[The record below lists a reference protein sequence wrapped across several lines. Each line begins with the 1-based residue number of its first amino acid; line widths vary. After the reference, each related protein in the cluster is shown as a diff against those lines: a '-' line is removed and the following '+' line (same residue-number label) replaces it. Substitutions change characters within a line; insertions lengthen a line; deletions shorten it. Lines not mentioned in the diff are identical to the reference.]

1 MKKFVAT
8 FVKTVLLASA
18 LFSFASC
25 GGGGGGSDSEG
36 GGSDSG
42 ESYTEPQR
50 EAGLYLPSIL
60 LVNKYKENTFNLG
73 RGNVTKSG
81 TIFSV
86 YAEGGYFTLTQ
97 TEIEGN
103 AAFNMGIPVDEN
115 GALLTNFVD
124 ANTFNS
130 DKEEAKKILFRYI
143 QYTSTSGD
151 ITFTALDEFLSS
163 IDFHKIAGQTLKI
176 RINLETVPIVETEP
190 GGSPYELNKDVF
202 YLDGS
207 FYKKSERF
215 NDGIA
220 VTWANAYD
228 SAKQMEFNGL
238 KGYLIAITS
247 DAENKFVYDQVF
259 KKERDEEKKG
269 PDDFGSWIG
278 GTRCVPQDGYDA
290 ETWVQGEQTDEKGKT
305 SKMFNDCW
313 VWACG
318 PEAGQVFYTK
328 PIYRDDDLPLKT
340 HRAPGMYSS
349 WSNPVDCSLNGIE
362 YYYDGSTDERGKNNG
377 ADFEP
382 NNKTKENH
390 TKTYEEAMKKQE
402 EYYAQYTGR
411 YVWNDAKDGTGKQKR
426 WQVHYY
432 VVEFTPYGEQKPTAP
447 CFHAEQEYK

>member
-1 MKKFVAT
+1 MLMKKIVAT

-25 GGGGGGSDSEG
+25 GGGGGGSDS
-36 GGSDSG
+36 G
-42 ESYTEPQR
+42 ESYTEPQK

-124 ANTFNS
+124 EDKFNS

-176 RINLETVPIVETEP
+176 RINLETVPVAVSEQEGT
-190 GGSPYELNKDVF
+190 PYELNKDVF

-215 NDGIA
+215 NDGKA

-259 KKERDEEKKG
+259 KKERDEEGKG

-278 GTRCVPQDGYDA
+278 GTRCLPQEGYDA

-305 SKMFNDCW
+305 SKMFNDYW

-318 PEAGQVFYTK
+318 PEAGHVFYTQS
-328 PIYRDDDLPLKT
+328 IYRDDDLSELKT

-349 WSNPVDCSLNGIE
+349 WSNPVDCSLNGIARA
-362 YYYDGSTDERGKNNG
+362 YNDDY
-377 ADFEP
+377 EP
-382 NNKTKENH
+382 NNKNSENH
-390 TKTYEEAMKKQE
+390 IPYKKTYEEAMKKQE

-411 YVWNDAKDGTGKQKR
+411 YVWNDAIDGTGTQKR

-447 CFHAEQEYK
+447 RFHAEQEYK

>member
-1 MKKFVAT
+1 MKKIV
-8 FVKTVLLASA
+8 VKLTKIIVLTSL
-18 LFSFASC
+18 LFSLPSC
-25 GGGGGGSDSEG
+25 GGGSSGGDEK
-36 GGSDSG
+36 
-42 ESYTEPQR
+42 EYVAEPR
-50 EAGLYLPSIL
+50 EPGLYLPSVL
-60 LVNKYKENTFNLG
+60 LENKYKENTFNLG

-86 YAEGGYFTLTQ
+86 FAQGGYFTLTK

-124 ANTFNS
+124 ENTFNS

-176 RINLETVPIVETEP
+176 RINLETVPIVETEQ
-190 GGSPYELNKDVF
+190 GGNPYELNKDVF

-215 NDGIA
+215 NDGKA

-228 SAKQMEFNGL
+228 RAKQMEFNGL

-259 KKERDEEKKG
+259 KKERVEEKKG

-305 SKMFNDCW
+305 SKMFNDYW

-318 PEAGQVFYTK
+318 PEAGHVFYTQS
-328 PIYRDDDLPLKT
+328 IYRDDDLPELKT

-349 WSNPVDCSLNGIE
+349 WSNPVDCSLNGIARA
-362 YYYDGSTDERGKNNG
+362 YNDDY
-377 ADFEP
+377 EP
-382 NNKTKENH
+382 NNKTSENH
-390 TKTYEEAMKKQE
+390 IPSKRTYEKAMEKQE

-411 YVWNDAKDGTGKQKR
+411 YVWNDANDGTGDQGR

-432 VVEFTPYGEQKPTAP
+432 VVEFTPYENKVTGEKYVSSAP
-447 CFHAEQEYK
+447 RLHAEQEYE